1 MKITIQI
8 TTSNLKKLTEDGGY
22 NELVFNVE
30 EPFESS
36 GCLRGMRVARDT
48 RYFTT
53 SKQARKVD
61 AQREKQQKRLEAY
74 VSRQVCKSVQ
84 VCQTPVSVGRIVE
97 SSNYPTAR
105 SGNRSGL
112 GSHCVTA
119 ASDSALR

>member
-1 MKITIQI
+1 VAEEQ
-8 TTSNLKKLTEDGGY
+8 
-22 NELVFNVE
+22 NEKAHNHEGSHPAHRLRLSVFAVL
-30 EPFESS
+30 
-36 GCLRGMRVARDT
+36 GCYHEQYSYT
-48 RYFTT
+48 R
-53 SKQARKVD
+53 
-61 AQREKQQKRLEAY
+61 Y

>member
-22 NELVFNVE
+22 NELVFIVE
-30 EPFESS
+30 EPYESS

-61 AQREKQQKRLEAY
+61 AQREKQQKRQRWVVPLKF
-74 VSRQVCKSVQ
+74 CK
-84 VCQTPVSVGRIVE
+84 
-97 SSNYPTAR
+97 
-105 SGNRSGL
+105 
-112 GSHCVTA
+112 
-119 ASDSALR
+119 